1 MRDADHA
8 LSGPTRT
15 SCLPKLAPFKRPM
28 KAPGALSNPSVMYS
42 LYFTLPAPTHGA
54 HRGLTRAKS
63 SSNEFFR
70 DVKAGA
76 HHEWWSSSRTRDPR
90 VVENV
95 TVP

>member
-1 MRDADHA
+1 MHRDELPSRMRDADHA

-54 HRGLTRAKS
+54 HRAPHTGEIVIQRI
-63 SSNEFFR
+63 F
-70 DVKAGA
+70 
-76 HHEWWSSSRTRDPR
+76 P
-90 VVENV
+90 
-95 TVP
+95 